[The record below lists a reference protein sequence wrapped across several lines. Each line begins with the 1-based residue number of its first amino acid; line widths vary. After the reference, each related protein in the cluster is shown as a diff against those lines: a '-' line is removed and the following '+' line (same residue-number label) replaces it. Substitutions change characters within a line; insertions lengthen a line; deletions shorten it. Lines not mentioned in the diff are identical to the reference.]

1 MQRLTVQRRLPPPV
15 IALLTAFGM
24 YLIARAFPPAQAMPL
39 IQHVLALAIAA
50 CALLIDIAALW
61 SFQRHKTT
69 VNPLRPEKARLIISN
84 GIYSFS
90 RNPMYLGMLLWLFAL
105 KIIYLLFLQCLFYNT
120 YIFSIIMNVFVYCN
134 SVFTFQMRYYNVSV
148 ARTLVNNMH
157 DVCGDGLVR
166 PLISKAAIL
175 P

>member
-1 MQRLTVQRRLPPPV
+1 MQRRLPPPV

-24 YLIARAFPPAQAMPL
+24 YLIARAFPPAQAMQL

-69 VNPLRPEKARLIISN
+69 INPLRPEKARLIISN

-90 RNPMYLGMLLWLFAL
+90 RNPMYLGMLLWLFAFGCWL
-105 KIIYLLFLQCLFYNT
+105 GSTWSFPLIMLFYWMIGCFQIPAEEKALREKFGAE
-120 YIFSIIMNVFVYCN
+120 YLQYC
-134 SVFTFQMRYYNVSV
+134 
-148 ARTLVNNMH
+148 LKVNRWLGR
-157 DVCGDGLVR
+157 V
-166 PLISKAAIL
+166 
-175 P
+175 